1 MVFQHVILAGILAA
15 VASPSLAHPASLQ
28 KSTNRYDY
36 IIVGG
41 GTSGLVIANRLSED
55 PAVSVAIIEAGGSV
69 FDNVNVTSA
78 GGYGKAFG
86 TGIDWAYQSGPQAY
100 ATNETQTLRA
110 GKALGGTS
118 TINGEY
124 RYLSRLKTFN

>member
-1 MVFQHVILAGILAA
+1 MVSQVLTLASFLAA
-15 VASPSLAHPASLQ
+15 VASLSLAHPTSLTKQ
-28 KSTNRYDY
+28 TNRYDY

-55 PAVSVAIIEAGGSV
+55 PSVSVAIIEAGDSV

-78 GGYGKAFG
+78 VGYGKAFG
-86 TGIDWAYQSGPQAY
+86 TAIDFAYQTGPQEY
-100 ATNETQTLRA
+100 AANDAQILRA

-118 TINGEY
+118 AINGKY
-124 RYLSRLKTFN
+124 G

>member
-1 MVFQHVILAGILAA
+1 MVSQVLTLASFLAA
-15 VASPSLAHPASLQ
+15 VASLSLAHPTSLTKQ
-28 KSTNRYDY
+28 TNRYDY

-55 PAVSVAIIEAGGSV
+55 PSVSVAIIEAGDSV

-78 GGYGKAFG
+78 VGYGKAFG
-86 TGIDWAYQSGPQAY
+86 TAIDFAYQTGPQEY
-100 ATNETQTLRA
+100 AANDARILRA

-118 TINGEY
+118 AINGKY
-124 RYLSRLKTFN
+124 G